1 MFSGRTRCP
10 LWACNFLTVSLT
22 HLHRD
27 TELRQ
32 RRQLFEAG
40 LHSSARYGSHD
51 GNSMVADG
59 KKKPRKW
66 LQLETSERRCQICQ
80 HLCYLSMVSLSA
92 RCKPTMGPNT
102 KHSSSSWPPQ
112 SIVARVSWPQSHL
125 VTVVRNQEECW
136 CPAPTPLL
144 FIPPRFHHIHLNI
157 LKNILYIPR
166 GISFVFLDFVRLAI
180 KIYLYWGFINAN
192 NLHCSKLCDSL
203 QFFFVCLEGSEKRPL
218 KYFLKAKQIFAPSIR
233 TIVPIYCNIQVIG
246 PEIS

>member
-1 MFSGRTRCP
+1 MQPSHG
-10 LWACNFLTVSLT
+10 ACRS
-22 HLHRD
+22 LHRD

-92 RCKPTMGPNT
+92 RCKPPMGPNT
-102 KHSSSSWPPQ
+102 KYSSSSWPPQ
-112 SIVARVSWPQSHL
+112 STVARVSWPQSHL
-125 VTVVRNQEECW
+125 VSVVRNQEECW
-136 CPAPTPLL
+136 CPAPIPLL
-144 FIPPRFHHIHLNI
+144 FILLRFHHIYLNI

-166 GISFVFLDFVRLAI
+166 GISSVFLDFVRLAI
-180 KIYLYWGFINAN
+180 KIYLDGVLLMLITYIAQN
-192 NLHCSKLCDSL
+192 SVISSSS
-203 QFFFVCLEGSEKRPL
+203 FFVCMEGSEKRPL
-218 KYFLKAKQIFAPSIR
+218 KYFLKAQQIFAPKCQN
-233 TIVPIYCNIQVIG
+233 YC
-246 PEIS
+246 SYLL